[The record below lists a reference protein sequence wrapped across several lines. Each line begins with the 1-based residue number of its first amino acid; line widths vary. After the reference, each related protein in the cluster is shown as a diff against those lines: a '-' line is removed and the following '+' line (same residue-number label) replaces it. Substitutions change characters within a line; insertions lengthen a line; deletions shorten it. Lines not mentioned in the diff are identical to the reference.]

1 MNGWLDM
8 SDLEVGACVSSEG
21 NLVAPGALELTLLL
35 ALAIQKGGLMIVQV
49 SLRLLGGVW
58 LMKLILLMTWIG
70 NSAEATC
77 RSILFISHD
86 LPYLREVFFS
96 T

>member
-1 MNGWLDM
+1 MNGWLGM
-8 SDLEVGACVSSEG
+8 CDLEVGACVSSEG
-21 NLVAPGALELTLLL
+21 NLVAPGAPELTLLL
-35 ALAIQKGGLMIVQV
+35 ALAVGNGALMIVRG
-49 SLRLLGGVW
+49 SFRLLGGVW

-70 NSAEATC
+70 NFAEATC